1 VTKDVGVP
9 DQNASRAA
17 RRGLFNGYEAYRT
30 PTADD
35 YQRVLS
41 NGLVVVDTNVLLNL
55 YRYTAQAR
63 QDYLDV
69 LNALRN
75 NLWVPERVVHEFW
88 KCRESVLHDPRS
100 AEDTIK
106 QLEELNTK
114 ARVQIIRWAKLASLP
129 DNEVSNLI
137 KMVRAGIDHVQQAI
151 DAHEDDLYEE
161 FAQDTNTDPVLRELE
176 RILDGR
182 VGPPFSPEEF
192 DELVEEGRRRV
203 AVEIPPGFSDVKA
216 KGVAGAYGDYLVWEQ
231 VLRQASSDKRDVL
244 FVTGDSKPD
253 WWRRAR
259 EKLRGPHRD
268 LVKELRERAGV
279 RLFMLSP
286 DQLLKHAKSTL
297 EVTVDEESAA
307 SVARVGRSLSD
318 EDLLPDGGWTAET
331 IQQLL
336 RHLDVE
342 SPVRAKAIRVAA
354 AKGGYISRDEIYDL
368 AGYDKTRQLKG
379 FTRPVKRIVQ
389 NFRDSGIIPEEAV
402 DVLATE
408 YDHTNF
414 GWASGFTVPE
424 QLIPLLVSS
433 S

>member
-1 VTKDVGVP
+1 MPDKDAPLTDV
-9 DQNASRAA
+9 
-17 RRGLFNGYEAYRT
+17 RGLFDGYEAYRT
-30 PTADD
+30 PTDDD

-41 NGLVVVDTNVLLNL
+41 DGLVVVDTNVFLNL

-75 NLWVPERVVHEFW
+75 NLWIPERVVHEFW

-106 QLEELNTK
+106 QLEDLNNK
-114 ARVQIIRWAKLASLP
+114 ARVQINRWAKLASLP
-129 DNEVSNLI
+129 DNEVSDLI
-137 KMVRAGIDHVQQAI
+137 KTVRESIDQVQRTI
-151 DAHEDDLYEE
+151 DEHEDELYED

-176 RILDGR
+176 SILDGK
-182 VGPPFSPEEF
+182 VGPPFDPAEF
-192 DELVEEGRRRV
+192 DELVKEGRRRV
-203 AVEIPPGFSDVKA
+203 AAEIPPGFSDVKT
-216 KGVAGAYGDYLVWEQ
+216 KGLDGAYGDYLVWEQ
-231 VLRQASSDKRDVL
+231 VLRQASSANRDVL

-286 DQLLKHAKSTL
+286 DQLLKHAKSSL
-297 EVTVDEESAA
+297 QVTVDEESAA
-307 SVARVGRSLSD
+307 SVARVGSSLSD
-318 EDLLPDGGWTAET
+318 EDLLPDGGWTTET

-342 SPVRAKAIRVAA
+342 SPVRSKAIRVAA
-354 AKGGYISRDEIYDL
+354 AKGGYISREEIYSL
-368 AGYDKTRQLKG
+368 AGYDKSRQLKG

-389 NFRDSGIIPEEAV
+389 TFRDSGVIPEEAV
-402 DVLATE
+402 DVLTTE
-408 YDHTNF
+408 YDHTKV
-414 GWASGFTVPE
+414 GWASGFTVSE
-424 QLIPLLVSS
+424 QLMPLLASS
-433 S
+433 